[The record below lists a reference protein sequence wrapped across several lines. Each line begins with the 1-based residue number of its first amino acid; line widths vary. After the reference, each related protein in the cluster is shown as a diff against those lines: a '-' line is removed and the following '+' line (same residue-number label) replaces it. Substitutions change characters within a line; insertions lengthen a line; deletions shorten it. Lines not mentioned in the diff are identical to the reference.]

1 MATYTFDKIEYG
13 GNTYVVSDSGAL
25 QLTGGQVTG
34 PVTFG
39 DSVSIDE
46 ATLGDLVVNGSA
58 SFTNNIQVNTINGVP
73 VNFLEKEYYDSDSS
87 DERGHGFIQWT
98 SVPYSACLDIHVN
111 ASDGTRGGWIS
122 VNQGTWLGYSDA
134 YLSITSSG
142 IDFHTSNGT
151 MYVPSG
157 SGTLTFGY
165 GTSGYLAKWNGTNS
179 LVSGPQLGSSTTT
192 FLRND
197 GSWATPVGT
206 TYSVVSKTANGL
218 APQLPNETTTTK
230 FLRQDGSWAVPDY
243 IANTDVKLQ
252 VAEVTSGTQY
262 YPIVGTGTTAA
273 TRQYDTSNFKYKS
286 TKGTTSSIGSAVL
299 TLGNST
305 ASGTINNEQGK
316 LVLYGT
322 NSKFATIALAA
333 PETNIDLALPTKQG
347 TLAIGAMSTDVCT
360 SSIDYDSSG
369 FLELKSISSNT
380 AADENVVTIDP
391 SAFIINIYDN
401 TRYDYI
407 SYSFNNYGFSV
418 GQPYDEH
425 SLFTISTYNNSIYID
440 TDSFKYNQ
448 VSGTANGSN
457 GYARLALGNNLAS
470 STAGWTKG
478 ELRLYGT
485 TQYYTSIVSGAPT
498 ANRTITLPDTTGT
511 LAVTTSTT
519 TTLSTTWSSN
529 QQTKSVT
536 GITSSNTVI
545 VTPAPASYDAYCASG
560 IYCSAQGSGTLT
572 FTCEEVP
579 TTSLT
584 VNILII
590 N

>member
-58 SFTNNIQVNTINGVP
+58 SFTNNLQANTINGVP

-197 GSWATPVGT
+197 GSWATP
-206 TYSVVSKTANGL
+206 
-218 APQLPNETTTTK
+218 
-230 FLRQDGSWAVPDY
+230 
-243 IANTDVKLQ
+243 TDTKLQ
-252 VAEVTSGTQY
+252 VAEVTSATQY
-262 YPIVGTGTTAA
+262 YPIVGTGTTAV
-273 TRQYDTSNFKYKS
+273 TRQYDTTGFKYKG
-286 TKGTTSSIGSAVL
+286 TTGTTSAVGSAIVE
-299 TLGNST
+299 LGNST
-305 ASGTINNEQGK
+305 ASGTAGN
-316 LVLYGT
+316 
-322 NSKFATIALAA
+322 
-333 PETNIDLALPTKQG
+333 KQG
-347 TLAIGAMSTDVCT
+347 QL
-360 SSIDYDSSG
+360 
-369 FLELKSISSNT
+369 
-380 AADENVVTIDP
+380 
-391 SAFIINIYDN
+391 II
-401 TRYDYI
+401 
-407 SYSFNNYGFSV
+407 
-418 GQPYDEH
+418 
-425 SLFTISTYNNSIYID
+425 
-440 TDSFKYNQ
+440 
-448 VSGTANGSN
+448 
-457 GYARLALGNNLAS
+457 
-470 STAGWTKG
+470 
-478 ELRLYGT
+478 YGT
-485 TQYYTSIVSGAPT
+485 TQYYTSIVSGAPS
-498 ANRTITLPDTTGT
+498 ANRTITLPDKTGT

-519 TTLSTTWSSN
+519 TTLSTTWSSK

-536 GITSSNTVI
+536 GVTSSNTVI
-545 VTPAPASYDAYCASG
+545 VTPAPASYDAYCAAG